1 MKKSADLQRSLPIL
15 VKYRFAMGRD
25 WPGGFSLFS
34 FHFTLET
41 AREKIREKSEERR
54 EQKETTIFFGKP
66 SFLFGDPLGIRT
78 PDPLLKRQL
87 LCQLS

>member
-34 FHFTLET
+34 GNGERKDK
-41 AREKIREKSEERR
+41 REK
-54 EQKETTIFFGKP
+54 
-66 SFLFGDPLGIRT
+66 
-78 PDPLLKRQL
+78 
-87 LCQLS
+87 